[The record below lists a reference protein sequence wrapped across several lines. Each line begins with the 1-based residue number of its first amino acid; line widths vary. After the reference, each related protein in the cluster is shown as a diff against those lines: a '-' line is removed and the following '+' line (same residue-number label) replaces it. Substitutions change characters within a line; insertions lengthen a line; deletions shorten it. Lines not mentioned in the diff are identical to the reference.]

1 MWSVT
6 TEQIVAVVEQFTAER
21 SESPTFD
28 DIVAVLQSQG
38 VGVDFGDLQEQLEMA
53 VSARYLEYDNGKYSL
68 PRG

>member
-1 MWSVT
+1 MT
-6 TEQIVAVVEQFTAER
+6 TQQIVEAVEQFTTER

-28 DIVAVLQSQG
+28 DIVAVFQSQG
-38 VGVDFGDLQEQLEMA
+38 VVVDIGDLQDQLEMA